1 MAAARMGYRT
11 HVFTDHPHTPA
22 GEVAA
27 EVSVASFS
35 DRVALERFADAVQV
49 VTYEF
54 ENVPLAAAKVVA
66 ERVAVRPGPNVLA
79 VAQDRLAEKDFLSQ
93 AALPVGPV
101 PGDRNSRG
109 ALACRRSGVS
119 GGAQDPA
126 GRATTARASVRV
138 ETARDLPDAWQQL
151 GTVPSVLER
160 WIDFER
166 EISVIIARAEGG
178 EEAAYEP
185 HREPACRRHPPHV
198 DCSCADFPD
207 HPRPRPWRRPA
218 RSSGSCRC
226 VGVLAVEMFVLADG
240 SVVVNEIAPRPHN
253 SGHWTLDAAETSQF
267 EQQVRVCCGLPLGGV
282 SRVHDAVMRNL
293 IGADADH
300 WNRYLGDGQVRLHL
314 YGKKVSRPGRKMGH
328 VTRLFPPGSNPR
340 AFGEG
345 SGRIA
350 VRPAGWRR
358 RAAQYQSRRRVAVV
372 AVEFRPRGVSGPQPE
387 LFDDLARPVAAQA
400 WSVCRCRP

>member
-1 MAAARMGYRT
+1 MIRPFRPSTVPDQHRPPGATVGLMGGGQLGRMMAMAAARMGYRT

-93 AALPVGPV
+93 AALPIAPYQGIETPDELSRAVDVGFPAV
-101 PGDRNSRG
+101 
-109 ALACRRSGVS
+109 LKTRREGYD
-119 GGAQDPA
+119 GKGQ
-126 GRATTARASVRV
+126 VRV
-138 ETARDLPDAWQQL
+138 ETARDLPDAWQRL
-151 GTVPSVLER
+151 GAVPSVLER

-166 EISVIIARAEGG
+166 EVSVIIARSEDG

-185 HREPACRRHPPHV
+185 TENQHADGILRTSIVPALISPTTADAAVAAARKVVRELQ
-198 DCSCADFPD
+198 
-207 HPRPRPWRRPA
+207 
-218 RSSGSCRC
+218 C

-267 EQQVRVCCGLPLGGV
+267 EQQVRVCCGLPLGSV
-282 SRVHDAVMRNL
+282 NRLHDAVMRNL
-293 IGADADH
+293 IGPDVDN
-300 WNRYLGDGQVRLHL
+300 WNRYLGDGRVRLHL

-340 AFGEG
+340 AFGEE
-345 SGRIA
+345 
-350 VRPAGWRR
+350 AG
-358 RAAQYQSRRRVAVV
+358 A
-372 AVEFRPRGVSGPQPE
+372 
-387 LFDDLARPVAAQA
+387 
-400 WSVCRCRP
+400 